1 MSASAAQ
8 PRDVIFLGP
17 PGAGKG
23 TQAQILQKTHGLTQV
38 STGDLLRR
46 HRAEGTALGKA
57 AQVYMDRGDLVP
69 DALIVDMMEGEL
81 DAHAGGVLL
90 DGFPRTVAQAEA
102 LDALLARKGRPQ
114 AIVVLFDIS
123 PRRRRRPLV
132 RPLDEPADRPR
143 VQRGN
148 PPARVPGIDDD
159 DGGPLVQRDDDKP
172 ETVRKRLSVYR
183 EQTAP
188 LIGYYEPAGGC
199 TSSTPR
205 SGWPRWPRPSTHRS
219 LRPADPRV
227 ITIKSAREIE
237 IMRVGGKIT
246 ARTLAM
252 LARTARA
259 GMTTR
264 ELDRLAEKSIR
275 EQGGVPTFKGYNGFP
290 ASICASVNDVV
301 VHGIPG
307 DYVLKDGDLLS
318 IDIGTTFQ
326 GYVSDTAVTVPIGN
340 VSEAAAFTT
349 GDPGVPHAGD
359 RPDAAWQAALRH
371 RPRRSRACREPRLR
385 GSPRPGRARDRQAD
399 ARGARR
405 CPTTARPARA
415 SRSKRASAWP
425 SSP

>member
-123 PRRRRRPLV
+123 LDVVEDRLSGRWTNPRTGRAYN
-132 RPLDEPADRPR
+132 EKSA
-143 VQRGN
+143 
-148 PPARVPGIDDD
+148 PPRVPGIDDD

-188 LIGYYEPAGGC
+188 LIGYYEPAG
-199 TSSTPR
+199 
-205 SGWPRWPRPSTHRS
+205 
-219 LRPADPRV
+219 
-227 ITIKSAREIE
+227 
-237 IMRVGGKIT
+237 
-246 ARTLAM
+246 
-252 LARTARA
+252 
-259 GMTTR
+259 
-264 ELDRLAEKSIR
+264 RLHFVDAALGVAEVAKAIDASIFAP
-275 EQGGVPTFKGYNGFP
+275 GGV
-290 ASICASVNDVV
+290 
-301 VHGIPG
+301 
-307 DYVLKDGDLLS
+307 
-318 IDIGTTFQ
+318 
-326 GYVSDTAVTVPIGN
+326 
-340 VSEAAAFTT
+340 
-349 GDPGVPHAGD
+349 HA
-359 RPDAAWQAALRH
+359 
-371 RPRRSRACREPRLR
+371 
-385 GSPRPGRARDRQAD
+385 
-399 ARGARR
+399 
-405 CPTTARPARA
+405 
-415 SRSKRASAWP
+415 
-425 SSP
+425 